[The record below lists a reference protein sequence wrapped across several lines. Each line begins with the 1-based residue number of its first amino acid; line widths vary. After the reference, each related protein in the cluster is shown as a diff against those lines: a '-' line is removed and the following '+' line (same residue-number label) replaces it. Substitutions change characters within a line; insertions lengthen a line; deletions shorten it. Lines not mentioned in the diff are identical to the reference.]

1 MVKLFQKTKL
11 IGLGVL
17 TILLI
22 SSCTSYNKTMREP
35 NVRVELNKN
44 DFSLSEQVKAE
55 ATSTRIIGIDFARIF
70 KQKTGTI
77 TSGSGSI
84 SLSSIPV
91 IGSFVVNPTANYA
104 LYELMQNNP
113 GYDVVFYPQFE
124 TKIVKPIFGIG
135 FISTTTKVTVHARL
149 AKLK

>member
-1 MVKLFQKTKL
+1 MFKKFKKTKL
-11 IGLGVL
+11 MGFGVL

-44 DFSLSEQVKAE
+44 DFSLSDQVKAE
-55 ATSTRIIGIDFARIF
+55 ATSTRIVGIDFARIF
-70 KQKTGTI
+70 KQKTGSIST
-77 TSGSGSI
+77 GSNSI

-91 IGSFVVNPTANYA
+91 IGSFIVDPTSNYA

-124 TKIVKPIFGIG
+124 TKIVKPILGMG
-135 FISTTTKVTVHARL
+135 FIMTHTKVGVQARL
-149 AKLK
+149 GKLK

>member
-1 MVKLFQKTKL
+1 MKKQTKMM
-11 IGLGVL
+11 GLGVL
-17 TILLI
+17 LMLFI

-55 ATSTRIIGIDFARIF
+55 ATSTRIVGIDFKRIF
-70 KQKTGTI
+70 TQKTGTI
-77 TSGSGSI
+77 SSGSNSI

-91 IGSFVVNPTANYA
+91 IGTFVVDPTSNYA
-104 LYELMQNNP
+104 LYELMHNNP

-124 TKIVKPIFGIG
+124 TKIVKPILGIG
-135 FISTTTKVTVHARL
+135 FIVTNTKVVVQARL
-149 AKLK
+149 GKLK